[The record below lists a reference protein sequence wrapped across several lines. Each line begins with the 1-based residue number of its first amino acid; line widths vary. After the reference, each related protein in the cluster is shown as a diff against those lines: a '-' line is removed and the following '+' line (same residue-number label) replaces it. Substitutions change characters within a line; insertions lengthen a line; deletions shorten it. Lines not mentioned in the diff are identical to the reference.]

1 MFKSV
6 SRRVAFVLIP
16 VLLAGPVDRALASD
30 TTSPSSTSSST
41 ATSSPTPTGITGTDP
56 EPIDPGTV
64 TLILTLLGLA

>member
-6 SRRVAFVLIP
+6 SRRVAYVLIP
-16 VLLAGPVDRALASD
+16 VLLTGPIARALASD

-56 EPIDPGTV
+56 EPIDPDIMAV
-64 TLILTLLGLA
+64 ILSLLSLA